1 MRRGVDTTVAGAAGA
16 RARRSVRLITGGL
29 ISVKP
34 GAAKGAHA
42 GGVRNLYA
50 EARYAVAKQTL
61 EVAALAR
68 RLEDKRSKAVV
79 FLSHCLLN
87 ENVRHLGGACRMGC
101 VLEIV
106 EPCIQLGIGMVQ
118 LPCPEEQVWG
128 GVPRRR
134 LLRLYGIERRLPLVR
149 PFLGS
154 AVSLALEY
162 SRVAFRRLAR
172 RAAAQ
177 IQDYVDA
184 GYTVVGIVGV
194 DGSPSCGV
202 TRIVGARF
210 ATAAAKLRDDELT
223 PERLNALILKFAAG
237 GRGLFI
243 DELQKELRRRR
254 LSVPLLAHDLLR
266 ELAGQCAPVDFQAAT
281 AGLPPWKTRGEL
293 PRWKQG
299 EPRASS
305 APVQREA
312 LSEPAASLET

>member
-1 MRRGVDTTVAGAAGA
+1 M
-16 RARRSVRLITGGL
+16 
-29 ISVKP
+29 
-34 GAAKGAHA
+34 AK
-42 GGVRNLYA
+42 R
-50 EARYAVAKQTL
+50 TL
-61 EVAALAR
+61 EVADLAR
-68 RLEDKRSKAVV
+68 KLEDKRGRAVV

-87 ENVRHLGGACRMGC
+87 ENVRYLGGACRMGC
-101 VLEIV
+101 VQEIV
-106 EPCIQLGIGMVQ
+106 EPCIHLGIGMVQ
-118 LPCPEEQVWG
+118 LPCPEEQAWG
-128 GVPRRR
+128 GVLKRR
-134 LLRLYGIERRLPLVR
+134 LLRLYGIERRFPLVR

-202 TRIVGARF
+202 TRIVGTRLAS
-210 ATAAAKLRDDELT
+210 AAAKLRDDELT
-223 PERLNALILKFAAG
+223 PERINALLLKFATR

-266 ELAGQCAPVDFQAAT
+266 ELAGECSPVDFRAAT
-281 AGLPPWKTRGEL
+281 AGLPPWKARGEM
-293 PRWKQG
+293 PRWERG
-299 EPRASS
+299 HVAPPPPPEPKPAT
-305 APVQREA
+305 APA
-312 LSEPAASLET
+312 GFDDLSEPAA